1 MEGMNPPSTGSW
13 AFANEWLIEPE
24 AVLTARAK
32 AEELNTNAI
41 SPATGS
47 ALATLAAAVHAANI
61 VEVGTG
67 TGVSGAWLLAGM
79 TADGVLTT
87 IDLEAD
93 HQRTARETF
102 TALGVDHVRTR
113 LITGRALE
121 VLPRL
126 TEAGYD
132 LVFVDGEIAEYP
144 AILPIAKKL
153 LRSGGALVFDDM
165 FSNDA
170 LADPAQ
176 RDGDAHALREIVA
189 ALRDDD
195 DFVPSMLTVGDG
207 LLVAVL
213 RGSGE
218 PVQQ

>member
-1 MEGMNPPSTGSW
+1 MEGVNPPSPGSW

-24 AVLTARAK
+24 AVLAARAK
-32 AEELNTNAI
+32 ADELRTSTI
-41 SPATGS
+41 SPATGA
-47 ALATLAAAVHAANI
+47 ALAALAAAVNASNV

-67 TGVSGAWLLAGM
+67 TGVSGSWLLAGM

-87 IDLEAD
+87 IDQEAE

-102 TALGVDHVRTR
+102 IALGVDHVRTR

-132 LVFVDGEIAEYP
+132 LVFVDGDVAEYP
-144 AILPIAKKL
+144 AMLPIAKKL
-153 LRSGGALVFDDM
+153 LRRGGAVAFDDM
-165 FSNDA
+165 FTADA
-170 LADPAQ
+170 LADSKQ
-176 RDGDAHALREIVA
+176 RDGDAHALREVVA
-189 ALRDDD
+189 AIRDDD
-195 DFVPSMLTVGDG
+195 DFVPAMLTVGDG

-218 PVQQ
+218 PVQE

>member
-1 MEGMNPPSTGSW
+1 MEGINPPSQGSW
-13 AFANEWLIEPE
+13 TFANEWLIEPE
-24 AVLTARAK
+24 AVLAARAR
-32 AEELNTNAI
+32 ADELGADAI

-47 ALATLAAAVHAANI
+47 ALATLAAAAQASNI

-79 TADGVLTT
+79 AADGVLTT
-87 IDLEAD
+87 IDIEAD
-93 HQRTARETF
+93 LQRTARETF
-102 TALGVDHVRTR
+102 VALGVDHVRTR

-153 LRSGGALVFDDM
+153 LRNGGAVVFDDM
-165 FSNDA
+165 FTGDA
-170 LADPAQ
+170 LSDAAQ
-176 RDGDAHALREIVA
+176 RDGQAHALREVVA
-189 ALRDDD
+189 AVRDDD

-213 RGSGE
+213 RGAGE
-218 PVQQ
+218 PVQE

>member
-1 MEGMNPPSTGSW
+1 MEGVNPPSAASW
-13 AFANEWLIEPE
+13 TYVNEWLIEPE
-24 AVLTARAK
+24 AVIAARAK
-32 AEELNTNAI
+32 GDELHTSSI
-41 SPATGS
+41 SPATGQ
-47 ALATLAAAVHAANI
+47 ALAALAASVNASNI

-87 IDLEAD
+87 IDVEAD
-93 HQRTARETF
+93 HQRNARETF
-102 TALGVDHVRTR
+102 VALGVDHVRTR

-132 LVFVDGEIAEYP
+132 MVFVDGEIAEYP
-144 AILPIAKKL
+144 AILPIAKAL
-153 LRSGGALVFDDM
+153 LRPGGVLAFDDV
-165 FSNDA
+165 FAGDA

-176 RDGDAHALREIVA
+176 RDGDAHALREVVA
-189 ALRDDD
+189 SIRDDE
-195 DFVPSMLTVGDG
+195 DFVPAMLTVGDG

-213 RGSGE
+213 RASAE